1 MIVVAAICM
10 GNFIALKSMLESVR
24 EIEGELKKEGREI
37 KEIFILGVFGYM
49 PFPKETSRIP
59 KRIGY

>member
-1 MIVVAAICM
+1 M
-10 GNFIALKSMLESVR
+10 GILSPLRACSKGVR
-24 EIEGELKKEGREI
+24 EIEEELKKEGREI